1 MQDEKWKPIKVSL
14 AKHNAKALLQ
24 NEPEEKWIE
33 IFVRRKASEKN
44 KLNSLLN
51 LKKWV
56 ETELEKIDKNYI
68 KY

>member
-14 AKHNAKALLQ
+14 AKHNAKALRQ
-24 NEPEEKWIE
+24 NEPEEDCIRMT
-33 IFVRRKASEKN
+33 FRQDASEKN
-44 KLNSLLN
+44 KLNSLLK

-56 ETELEKIDKNYI
+56 EAELEKIDKNYI

>member
-1 MQDEKWKPIKVSL
+1 MRDEWKPIKVSL

-33 IFVRRKASEKN
+33 IFVRRDASEKN

-56 ETELEKIDKNYI
+56 EAELEKIDKNYI